1 MMARR
6 KISTAKNRSLNPL
19 QLKEVHDMI
28 ISLLGTGSETLLSE
42 LDSAGVEYI
51 QDYPPSG
58 DRIKNAP
65 NTIQIIKDISG
76 VIPWGTIAAVLIA
89 WLKYRSSRKIQVKL
103 KNGKISHLE
112 TNGLPPEKFKELL
125 PYCQKIIAVETKKLE
140 KSK

>member
-1 MMARR
+1 
-6 KISTAKNRSLNPL
+6 
-19 QLKEVHDMI
+19 MI
-28 ISLLGTGSETLLSE
+28 ISLLGAGSETLLSE

-51 QDYPPSG
+51 QDYPPLG
-58 DRIKNAP
+58 DIMNAP
-65 NTIQIIKDISG
+65 NTIKIIKDISDA
-76 VIPWGTIAAVLIA
+76 IPWSAIAAVLIA

-140 KSK
+140 KSNE